1 LNLTWISSQPPS
13 DADLHVVDLRA
24 ARVELDHRSSACG
37 RAQDLTG
44 APLLDLRRRRG
55 LDGAVARRLVGA
67 SERKEAPFGHST
79 VAHSPNGERA
89 HRRGAQGGAS
99 GTLPPLAL
107 VGRRSHSAA
116 LRRVSG
122 AEKIRMRARVARGRR
137 ALFCS
142 VGNFTQPLD

>member
-67 SERKEAPFGHST
+67 SEREEAPLR
-79 VAHSPNGERA
+79 PLD
-89 HRRGAQGGAS
+89 GG
-99 GTLPPLAL
+99 T
-107 VGRRSHSAA
+107 
-116 LRRVSG
+116 
-122 AEKIRMRARVARGRR
+122 
-137 ALFCS
+137 
-142 VGNFTQPLD
+142 FTQR